1 MHLLHSYKKYTPLL
15 NEKRFAYLCL
25 SESLSTLGNM
35 AQGIALAAYI
45 FTLSQSILIF
55 GLFLIIRFAPQF
67 LLFSIAGNIVDK
79 YSRRYTLT
87 IINLLLALLTCV
99 MAFNAHSTTIILI
112 ITLLIGIIELPY
124 HPALSSSIPALVKK
138 DQLGLANGLIG
149 ILTSISRVIG
159 SAIAAFGLLNDTVI
173 GLLIFNAITFF
184 IAGMITWTKLPTANE
199 DSDSVPMEGG
209 SEDSTSPM
217 QSGLSTSIT
226 YIKRHA
232 VLKNLIFGSFLVWGC
247 LSITDVLLVPLLNS
261 TIQGGE
267 KYYGIYRFIAA
278 LGMLIGNYLAVPWRD
293 RYLSLKRTKYGYV
306 VPLVILSLSSMGI
319 AFSPFILGPILYLF
333 LWIAMFLPSNLLNVE
348 LQSTPNNIRGKV
360 ISIADA
366 LDGIL
371 FILLTGLLPYL
382 SHFISVKKLLISAS
396 FPFVVISLILTYS
409 FIRSIYINKKNK
421 SLELT

>member
-1 MHLLHSYKKYTPLL
+1 MHLFHPFKKYTPLL
-15 NEKRFAYLCL
+15 NEKRFTYLCL
-25 SESLSTLGNM
+25 SESFSTLGNM

-45 FTLSQSILIF
+45 FTLSQSIFIF
-55 GLFLIIRFAPQF
+55 GLYLIIRFAPQF

-79 YSRRYTLT
+79 YSRRFTLT

-149 ILTSISRVIG
+149 ILTSIARVIG

-173 GLLIFNAITFF
+173 GLLIFNAVTFF

-199 DSDSVPMEGG
+199 DSDRAQMKGNEESDDLE
-209 SEDSTSPM
+209 

-226 YIKRHA
+226 YIQKHS

-278 LGMLIGNYLAVPWRD
+278 LGMLIGNYLAVPWRE
-293 RYLSLKRTKYGYV
+293 RYLSLKRTKYGFV
-306 VPLVILSLSSMGI
+306 VPLVILSFSSIGI
-319 AFSPFILGPILYLF
+319 AFSPLILGPILYLF

-382 SHFISVKKLLISAS
+382 SHFISVKKLLIAAS
-396 FPFVVISLILTYS
+396 IPFVVISLILTYR
-409 FIRSIYINKKNK
+409 FIKSVYINKKNK
-421 SLELT
+421 GLELT